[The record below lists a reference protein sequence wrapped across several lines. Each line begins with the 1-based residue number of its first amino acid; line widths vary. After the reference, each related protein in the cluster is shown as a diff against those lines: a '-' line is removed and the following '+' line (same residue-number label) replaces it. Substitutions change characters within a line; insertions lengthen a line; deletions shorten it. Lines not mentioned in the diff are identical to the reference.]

1 MRRPSDLLPCDLPS
15 HKRPEEHGQDRYY
28 QRQNRDHCHRLLG
41 SGGKNLPAT
50 PVQSNLPSIPAPSCR
65 KARFLGFL
73 EAMPVYLAMAAPRCV
88 ALPATHAHPPAMFS
102 VTKAE
107 ATAIRDAFHQ
117 RGELSAVIELRRL
130 FPGVTD
136 NRQARDCVRMIASWR
151 LSEPDQPR
159 RLRRTST
166 L

>member
-1 MRRPSDLLPCDLPS
+1 MPAASFLQCVAIFPLFFTTASRPRGGLCGVEVAPRRHWRCSWQASL
-15 HKRPEEHGQDRYY
+15 
-28 QRQNRDHCHRLLG
+28 
-41 SGGKNLPAT
+41 
-50 PVQSNLPSIPAPSCR
+50 SCR
-65 KARFLGFL
+65 
-73 EAMPVYLAMAAPRCV
+73 AASPERS
-88 ALPATHAHPPAMFS
+88 T
-102 VTKAE
+102 
-107 ATAIRDAFHQ
+107 AFHQ

>member
-1 MRRPSDLLPCDLPS
+1 MSNVIFPQPKWQSTPSGSPASALQQVSALADRRHYAPVMWHPAVPPLPF
-15 HKRPEEHGQDRYY
+15 K
-28 QRQNRDHCHRLLG
+28 
-41 SGGKNLPAT
+41 
-50 PVQSNLPSIPAPSCR
+50 SNFSSIPAPSCR
-65 KARFLGFL
+65 KARFLGSL
-73 EAMPVYLAMAAPRCV
+73 EAMPFSWRWLRRV

-136 NRQARDCVRMIASWR
+136 NRQARECVRMIAGWR

-159 RLRRTST
+159 RLRKTST
-166 L
+166 S